1 MAVSSQLEAAY
12 AICRGVARRAAR
24 NFYYAFLLLPSEK
37 RNALS
42 AVYAF
47 MRQTDDITDDPALPP
62 ENKPERL
69 AAWLAAAEGVFAGG
83 STDEPVLL
91 ALADAQKTF
100 RIPPELF
107 YQLVQGTAMDFHPLP
122 QGGSSAGLRES
133 PDPEPG
139 RAQERQPCLLYRN
152 FQDLY
157 IYCYYV
163 ASVVGL
169 VCIRVFG
176 YSDPRAEE
184 LAERCGI
191 AFQLTNIIRDVAE
204 DAALGRI
211 YLPQDDLARFGLTPA
226 ALTSSAARNGFHL
239 SALQELLE
247 FESQRAL
254 EYYRAA
260 DELLPLVNE
269 DCRPALWVLVR
280 IYRRLLEKIAACHY
294 NVLEERIQLTLPE
307 KLAVLTQGF
316 LRRLA

>member
-107 YQLVQGTAMDFHPLP
+107 YQLVQGTAMDFHPGEP
-122 QGGSSAGLRES
+122 NAGPPES
-133 PDPEPG
+133 PDPEPS
-139 RAQERQPCLLYRN
+139 RAHERQPCLLYRN
-152 FQDLY
+152 FEELY
-157 IYCYYV
+157 TYCYHV

-211 YLPQDDLARFGLTPA
+211 YLPQEDLARFGLTPA
-226 ALTSSAARNGFHL
+226 ALTSSASRNGFNP

-280 IYRRLLEKIAACHY
+280 IYRRLLEKIAARHY

-307 KLAVLTQGF
+307 KLAVLSQGF
-316 LRRLA
+316 FRRLA